1 MLGSPRSLTALIL
14 LLMVSCGSSSDGP
27 EGHVVAHNP
36 PVSQDFFQ
44 AGDRVAIIGNGLAD
58 RMQHDGWTE
67 TLLQS
72 SLAELS
78 LDLKVAFRNHGFT
91 GDRINHRPR
100 NQGFPSA
107 DEYLSLS
114 KATAVFAM
122 FGYNESFDDDAEGF
136 QADVIEWVNH
146 TRQQNYSGSGAP
158 RIVLF
163 SPIAA
168 QDLGDANLPDGLEL
182 NRRLGAYAAAM
193 ENAAKQ
199 AGVRFVDL
207 FTPTLHAFSMVKEPL
222 TINGVHL
229 NEAGHRLLGEI
240 ITVSFCGGLP
250 TADANEMEQLRQAVF
265 DKNTHWFN
273 RYRATDG
280 NDIWGSRAGLSFMDG
295 QDNRVVLQHE
305 LVQLDHMTEN
315 RDPVI
320 WAAARGATVPADDSN
335 VPAAIPV
342 KTNLGIPQ
350 SQGGVSKIGDGT
362 YLGGEEAISKMKLA
376 EGLSANLFASEEM
389 FPELINPV
397 QMGVDPQ
404 GRIWVAAW
412 ATYPKW
418 EPLKEMGDRLI
429 ILPDDDGDGVADRA
443 VTFAYVHNPTG
454 FEFWNGG
461 VIVASAPDLL
471 FLKDTDGDDVADVR
485 YRILGGIDSADT
497 HHTANNFVYGP
508 DGFLYYQRG
517 VFHVSNVETPWQ
529 SNQESTRAGMY
540 RFNPRTSEFRF
551 HAENSPNAHGISF
564 DYWGYHYATDG
575 TGGRPFQVVPAGD
588 GQFKMRSLFKQTVR
602 PVASSGILSS
612 AHFPDKYQGN
622 FLLCNTIAFLG
633 LKQYTLDFDTST
645 GHVKGTETEDFLVSS
660 DPNFRPTD
668 LEVGSDGALY
678 VSDWCNAI
686 VGHMQ
691 HNVRDPSRDHVHGR
705 IYRITADGRPLSKP
719 VKVHGEPIHD
729 LLELLKHPVNG
740 IRQRVR
746 VELSGRETQ
755 DVIEATAKWVEQF
768 DGENAEHAHHLVEAL
783 WVYQQHN
790 VENKV
795 LLQMLLKSPEPH
807 ARIAAQRVEYMSGL
821 NLAKASDV
829 GSGGEHQ
836 AVMQDAPEGAIVIRT
851 VPEEMRYDIKSF
863 TVEAGSEVKLWFANP
878 DFMPHNLVIGQ
889 PGSAEEIG
897 PAAEALGAQGFALAF
912 IPDNDKIIAH
922 SGLLNYQQSELMEFT
937 APTEPGDYDFVCT
950 FPGHWTL
957 MRGIM
962 KVVE

>member
-1 MLGSPRSLTALIL
+1 M
-14 LLMVSCGSSSDGP
+14 
-27 EGHVVAHNP
+27 EGHVVAPTP

-44 AGDRVAIIGNGLAD
+44 QRDRVAIIGNGLAD
-58 RMQHDGWTE
+58 RMQHHAWTE

-72 SLAELS
+72 SFQELS
-78 LDLKVAFRNHGFT
+78 LELNVAFRNHGFT

-100 NQGFPSA
+100 NQGFLGA
-107 DEYLSLS
+107 DEYLTISE
-114 KATAVFAM
+114 ATAIFAM
-122 FGYNESFDDDAEGF
+122 FGYNESFDDDAAGF

-146 TRQQNYSGSGAP
+146 TRGQNYSGSGAP

-168 QDLGDANLPDGLEL
+168 QDLGDPNLPDCAEI
-182 NRRLGAYAAAM
+182 NRRLGDYAAAM
-193 ENAAKQ
+193 ETAAKQ
-199 AGVRFVDL
+199 VGVRFVDL
-207 FTPTLHAFSMVKEPL
+207 FTPTLHAFSMAKQPL
-222 TINGVHL
+222 TLNGVHL
-229 NEAGHRLLGEI
+229 NEAGYRLLGEMI
-240 ITVSFCGGLP
+240 NLSFCGGLP
-250 TADANEMEQLRQAVF
+250 TAAADDLETLRQAVI

-280 NDIWGSRAGLSFMDG
+280 NDVWGSRAGLSFMDG

-305 LVQLDHMTEN
+305 LVQLDHMTDN

-320 WAAARGATVPADDSN
+320 WAAAKGTKIQPDDSQVPA
-335 VPAAIPV
+335 PIPV

-362 YLGGEEAISKMKLA
+362 YLGGEEAIAKMELA

-389 FPELINPV
+389 FPEMVNPV
-397 QMGVDPQ
+397 QLGVDPK
-404 GRIWVAAW
+404 GRIWAAAW

-418 EPLKEMGDRLI
+418 EPLKEMGDRLL

-443 VTFAYVHNPTG
+443 ITFAYVHNPTG

-485 YRILGGIDSADT
+485 YRIFGGIDSSDT

-508 DGFLYYQRG
+508 DGFLYFQRG
-517 VFHVSNVETPWQ
+517 VFNVSNVETPWQ
-529 SNQESTRAGMY
+529 SNQESKRAGMY
-540 RFNPRTSEFRF
+540 RFNPRTFEFRF
-551 HAENSPNAHGISF
+551 HAENPPNAHGTSF

-575 TGGRPFQVVPAGD
+575 TGGRPFQVVASDNGN
-588 GQFKMRSLFKQTVR
+588 FKMRSLFKHTVR

-633 LKQYTLDFDTST
+633 LKQYTLDFDTET
-645 GHVKGTETEDFLVSS
+645 GHVQGTETEDFLLST

-668 LEVGSDGALY
+668 FEIGSDGAMY
-678 VSDWCNAI
+678 ISDWCNAI

-691 HNVRDPSRDHVHGR
+691 HNVRDPSRDHRHGR

-719 VKVHGEPIHD
+719 VMVEGRPIED
-729 LLELLKHPVNG
+729 LLELLKNPING
-740 IRQRVR
+740 IRHRVR
-746 VELSGRETQ
+746 VELSGRDTRE
-755 DVIEATAKWVEQF
+755 VIKAMAKWVEQF
-768 DGENAEHAHHLVEAL
+768 DSQNVEHAHHMLEAL

-790 VENKV
+790 VENQE
-795 LLQMLLKSPEPH
+795 LLQQLLNSPEPH
-807 ARIAAQRVEYMSGL
+807 ARIAAQRVEYFGNL
-821 NLAKASDV
+821 NLAKATDV
-829 GSGGEHQ
+829 GSESEQGTE
-836 AVMQDAPEGAIVIRT
+836 MQPAPEGAIVINT
-851 VPEEMRYDIKSF
+851 VPEEMRYDIKTFS
-863 TVEAGSEVKLWFANP
+863 VKAGSEVKLWFANP
-878 DFMPHNLVIGQ
+878 DFMPHNLVIGM

-897 PAAEALGAQGFALAF
+897 PAAEALGAQGFALGF
-912 IPDNDKIIAH
+912 IPKSDKIIAY
-922 SGLLNYQQSELMEFT
+922 SKLLNYQESELMEFT
-937 APTEPGDYDFVCT
+937 APSEPGDYDFVCT

-962 KVVE
+962 KVTE